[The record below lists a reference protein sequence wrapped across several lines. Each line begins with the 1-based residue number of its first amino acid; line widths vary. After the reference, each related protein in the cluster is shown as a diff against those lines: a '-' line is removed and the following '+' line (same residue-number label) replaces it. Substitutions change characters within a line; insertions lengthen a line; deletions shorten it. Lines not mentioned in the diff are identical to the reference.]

1 MALTAKG
8 KTTDFSFEV
17 WNEFIEKVKE
27 LETYVGQTGENLDN
41 AKSAETDKTFAA
53 QKFNLVVSAIKAMNS
68 GLLIVDKSPGE
79 KVYGEYIVTMAEK
92 LNEIIDRS

>member
-1 MALTAKG
+1 M
-8 KTTDFSFEV
+8 
-17 WNEFIEKVKE
+17 
-27 LETYVGQTGENLDN
+27 DN
-41 AKSAETDKTFAA
+41 AKIAETDKTFAA

-68 GLLIVDKSPGE
+68 NLLIVDKSPGE